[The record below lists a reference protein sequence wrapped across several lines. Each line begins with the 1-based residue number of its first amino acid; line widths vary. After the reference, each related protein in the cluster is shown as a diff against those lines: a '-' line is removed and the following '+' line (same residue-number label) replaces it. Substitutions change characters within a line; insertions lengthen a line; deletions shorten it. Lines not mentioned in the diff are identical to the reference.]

1 MLVFGGTVGAPF
13 SQGEQGDGIERN
25 RQGPLQAVIKQHVVN
40 EKFPRTWEHGS
51 ITLDEPQALGLVP
64 VMQHVGKGPPET
76 AAWVPIETYPLPRG
90 EAFGHQ
96 DDR

>member
-25 RQGPLQAVIKQHVVN
+25 RQGPLQAVIK
-40 EKFPRTWEHGS
+40 
-51 ITLDEPQALGLVP
+51 
-64 VMQHVGKGPPET
+64 PPET
-76 AAWVPIETYPLPRG
+76 VAWVPIETYPLPRG